1 MKKSLLALLVSVA
14 LAVPVV
20 AATGNAAE
28 KVNSETV
35 GGFAV
40 KLAAALGT
48 PASSEQ
54 AAAASLRSAGVSLKA
69 DLSARL
75 TEAEAARILSDLGMK
90 VATPSSPA
98 DEISNGKSA
107 QLAAAAGL
115 TLSASP
121 GIETTGGDLPVH
133 CLLEKNLGQCVGCCK
148 PELGF
153 VEGDDRAGQIVKF
166 CTTFCKSTEPPCPS
180 PPCDPE
186 PEP

>member
-1 MKKSLLALLVSVA
+1 MKKILLALVVSVA

-20 AATGNAAE
+20 AATGNAVE
-28 KVNSETV
+28 VNSETV

-54 AAAASLRSAGVSLKA
+54 VAAASLRSAGVSLKA

-75 TEAEAARILSDLGMK
+75 TESEAARILSDLGMK
-90 VATPSSPA
+90 VAAPSSPA
-98 DEISNGKSA
+98 DEVSSGKSS

-115 TLSASP
+115 SLSASP
-121 GIETTGGDLPVH
+121 GIETAGADLPVH
-133 CLLEKNLGQCVGCCK
+133 CLLERNIGQCVNCCK

-153 VEGDDRAGQIVKF
+153 VEGADRAGQIVKF
-166 CTTFCKSTEPPCPS
+166 CTQFCKNTQPPPPSEEEPQP
-180 PPCDPE
+180 
-186 PEP
+186 